1 MSAALTSLGL
11 GFHALATVI
20 LIGQYILS
28 ALVILPVMQRHV
40 PEQEQ
45 VQLLLAFSTASRPWM
60 YGSLLVFA
68 ATGTL
73 LMITDPLYLGFLQIG
88 NAWSV
93 LMIVKHVLLIPW
105 VFLCISIDQNASRRL
120 EPAQKEAP
128 AALLTRFRRMNGMAA
143 AGGVLIILMT
153 SVMQAL

>member
-1 MSAALTSLGL
+1 
-11 GFHALATVI
+11 
-20 LIGQYILS
+20 
-28 ALVILPVMQRHV
+28 
-40 PEQEQ
+40 
-45 VQLLLAFSTASRPWM
+45 
-60 YGSLLVFA
+60 
-68 ATGTL
+68 
-73 LMITDPLYLGFLQIG
+73 
-88 NAWSV
+88 
-93 LMIVKHVLLIPW
+93 MIVKHVLLIPW